1 VAHFQRLSALDAHF
15 LDLED
20 AGVHMHVGALLIFEA
35 GPLSRAEGSLDFER
49 VRDFVGSQL
58 HRVPRYRQRLARVP
72 LEGHPVWVDD
82 AGFNLLYHV
91 RHVSLPRP
99 GDLCQ
104 LMRLVGLL
112 LSQKLDRGKPLW
124 EFWLI
129 EGVQGGRFAL
139 VAKAHHCMIDGIAG
153 VDLLATLL
161 QPSPGDGPGAPPPW
175 RPRPAPTPAEL
186 LAREALRRARE
197 PLALLGAGARLL
209 RRPGAALASIADSA
223 RGIGEALAAGFSAP
237 ASPTPLNP
245 SHVGPHRRF
254 DGVRFDL
261 ERVKEVKRRLGG
273 TLNDVVL
280 ATVAGAVRS
289 FLRGRGLRVGGL
301 DFRVLC
307 PVNIRAES
315 ERDRLGNRVVMM
327 VVPLPVSE
335 RDPRARLRRVIES
348 TQGLKDSRQMR
359 GAELIEE
366 IADWTATALVTET
379 IRLATRRR
387 AFNLIV
393 TNVPGPPTPLY
404 LLGAT
409 LLETYPWAPLYENQ
423 ALSIALFSYRGGLY
437 CGLNSDWDRVADLH
451 DFAGALGTEFD
462 ELAKLAES
470 MP

>member
-20 AGVHMHVGALLIFEA
+20 AGVHMHVGALLVFDA
-35 GPLSRAEGSLDFER
+35 GPLTRADGSLDFER
-49 VRDFVGSQL
+49 IREFVGSQL
-58 HRVPRYRQRLARVP
+58 HRVPRYRQRLARIPV
-72 LEGHPVWVDD
+72 EGHPVWVDD
-82 AGFNLLYHV
+82 AGFNLLYHL

-99 GDLCQ
+99 GDLRQ

-112 LSQKLDRGKPLW
+112 LSQKLDRGKALW

-129 EGVQGGRFAL
+129 EGVEGGRFAL

-161 QPSPGDGPGAPPPW
+161 QPSPSPALEAPPAW

-197 PLALLGAGARLL
+197 PLALLGAGARAL
-209 RRPGAALASIADSA
+209 RSPRAALGSVTEAA
-223 RGIGEALAAGFSAP
+223 RGIGEALAAGFTAP

-245 SHVGPHRRF
+245 AHVGPHRRF
-254 DGVRFDL
+254 DGIRFDL

-280 ATVAGAVRS
+280 AIVAGAMRS
-289 FLRGRGLRVGGL
+289 FLRGRGLRVRDL

-307 PVNIRAES
+307 PVNLRAES

-327 VVPLPVSE
+327 LVPLPVSE
-335 RDPRARLRRVIES
+335 RDPRTRLRRVIET
-348 TQGLKDSRQMR
+348 TQGLKHSRQMQ

-393 TNVPGPPTPLY
+393 TNIPGPATPLY
-404 LLGAT
+404 LLGSA

-437 CGLNSDWDRVADLH
+437 WGLNSDWDRVADLH
-451 DFAGALGTEFD
+451 DFAGALATEFD
-462 ELAKLAES
+462 ELVKLAES
-470 MP
+470 TP